1 TRGVLRERAKG
12 DVAMRRIYVVALVAL
27 LAAGCLKVE
36 HCASLLPVAG
46 EQGALVTTPA
56 GKTGCKCV
64 SDDVTVVVQPER
76 DGLFGW
82 KRGSTLGDGPSRSG
96 AQLQNNLAEAKTK
109 HAVNGAIDKA
119 R

>member
-1 TRGVLRERAKG
+1 
-12 DVAMRRIYVVALVAL
+12 MRRFVVVLIAL

-46 EQGALVTTPA
+46 EQVALVTTPA

-82 KRGSTLGDGPSRSG
+82 KRGQIWVDGAPVNEAEFGDK
-96 AQLQNNLAEAKTK
+96 LAEAKTK
-109 HAVNGAIDKA
+109 HAVKGVIDKA
-119 R
+119 TAIGKGLIDAIRKK

>member
-1 TRGVLRERAKG
+1 
-12 DVAMRRIYVVALVAL
+12 MRRIIVALVAL

-36 HCASLLPVAG
+36 NCPSLLPVAG
-46 EQGALVTTPA
+46 EKVSLVTTPA

-82 KRGSTLGDGPSRSG
+82 KRGQIWVDGAPVSE
-96 AQLQNNLAEAKTK
+96 AEFQNKLAEAKTK
-109 HAVNGAIDKA
+109 HAVKDVIDKA
-119 R
+119 RAVGKGLLDAIRK

>member
-1 TRGVLRERAKG
+1 
-12 DVAMRRIYVVALVAL
+12 MRRIVVVLVVL

-46 EQGALVTTPA
+46 EQVALVTTPA

-64 SDDVTVVVQPER
+64 SDGVTVVVQPER

-82 KRGSTLGDGPSRSG
+82 KRGQIWVDGAPVSE
-96 AQLQNNLAEAKTK
+96 AEFQDKLAEAKTK
-109 HAVNGAIDKA
+109 HAVNGVIDKA
-119 R
+119 RAIGKGVLDAIRK

>member
-1 TRGVLRERAKG
+1 
-12 DVAMRRIYVVALVAL
+12 MRRFIIALVAL

-36 HCASLLPVAG
+36 HCPALLPVAG
-46 EQGALVTTPA
+46 EQVALVTTPA

-64 SDDVTVVVQPER
+64 TDDVTVVVQPER

-82 KRGSTLGDGPSRSG
+82 KRGQIWVDGAPVSE
-96 AQLQNNLAEAKTK
+96 ADLQNKLAEAKTK

-119 R
+119 RAIGKGLLDAIRK

>member
-1 TRGVLRERAKG
+1 
-12 DVAMRRIYVVALVAL
+12 MRRIYVVALVAL

-36 HCASLLPVAG
+36 NCSSLLPVAG
-46 EQGALVTTPA
+46 EQVALVTTPA

-82 KRGSTLGDGPSRSG
+82 KRGQIWVDGAPVG
-96 AQLQNNLAEAKTK
+96 EAEFQNKLAEAKTK

-119 R
+119 RAIGKGLLDAIRK